1 MCNSEESLFK
11 LISQVLTYNTAFW
24 KVGQLVIT
32 PPVMSLGATKEE
44 ELLRANMHFVPL
56 LKNGCDLLAEIFSIL
71 RKLLQVL
78 VYFIILKQKRCT
90 EGLGA
95 LPKNSCKFRMLL

>member
-1 MCNSEESLFK
+1 MCNSEESLFR
-11 LISQVLTYNTAFW
+11 LISQVPKYNTAFW

-32 PPVMSLGATKEE
+32 PPVLSLAATKEE
-44 ELLRANMHFVPL
+44 KLLRANMHFVPL

-95 LPKNSCKFRMLL
+95 LPKTKLL